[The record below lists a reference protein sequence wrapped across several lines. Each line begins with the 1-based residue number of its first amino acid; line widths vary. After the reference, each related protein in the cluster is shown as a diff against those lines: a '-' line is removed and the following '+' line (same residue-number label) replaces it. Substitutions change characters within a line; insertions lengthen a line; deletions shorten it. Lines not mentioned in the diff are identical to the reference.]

1 MILGNMFLTILQPSQ
16 LRSLNCHS
24 FAGSIAGSVTRSAKR
39 RLLLQLGCN
48 PDQTVIPTLVQ
59 QKLIRWNTVNLS
71 CLVDRWLCRYACKKS
86 PSMLDEL
93 KSWMKF
99 ELWGWR
105 NDKMSKRHNQQRCL
119 SISWTKYVNCCIW
132 SYRNL
137 TDTNRP
143 YFFSRHFTNA
153 ILEVPPHTLLD
164 VLNIK
169 IFHLCIFCQSGRALQ
184 YQPMETIYMIR
195 ESCFS
200 VFFNSFLLNI
210 WKSWS
215 LLCLPGFGA
224 RNSQRF
230 TPLYRGNGLF
240 ERSHI
245 WTGSTKTCKSFKV
258 WNPQIPSN
266 PLFWKG
272 SLLAHGRGRVWG
284 ANLWEWFSVPFVTT
298 ALLDL
303 CRSCEATSN
312 SV

>member
-184 YQPMETIYMIR
+184 YQPMETIYMILLWVMFFCVFQFFPL
-195 ESCFS
+195 ECMEILMTCFASQDS
-200 VFFNSFLLNI
+200 VPGTRSA
-210 WKSWS
+210 S
-215 LLCLPGFGA
+215 LLCTVVMVCLNGATFGLA
-224 RNSQRF
+224 QQK
-230 TPLYRGNGLF
+230 PA
-240 ERSHI
+240 
-245 WTGSTKTCKSFKV
+245 
-258 WNPQIPSN
+258 
-266 PLFWKG
+266 
-272 SLLAHGRGRVWG
+272 SLLRFGIHKS
-284 ANLWEWFSVPFVTT
+284 LQILFSEKDRYLHMDVGGSEEP
-298 ALLDL
+298 
-303 CRSCEATSN
+303 TSG
-312 SV
+312 SGFQFLSWPQHC